1 MPHHKP
7 VADYTSSALAAL
19 QALSQPEQLV
29 AAFFNASNVG
39 LAVCDEQL
47 RFQVI
52 NETLAT
58 MNGVPP
64 GAHLGRTVR
73 DILGQA
79 ADVIERIMRRV
90 FRTGRPA
97 VNVEV
102 SVKLPTRAEVGYWIE
117 NYFPIKASSGKV
129 MQVGAIVVE
138 VTEQRKLEE
147 SLRRLTRM
155 LLRAQDEE
163 QRRIARHLHDSIN
176 QYHSALKMN
185 LLKLRRNNIDHGR
198 RGELLSQSIELLDYC
213 MAETRTISYL
223 LHPPL
228 LDEMGFISATRWYA
242 KGFAQRSGID
252 VNLILPA
259 EMDRLPAPAEV
270 ALFRILQE
278 SLTNVHRHARAS
290 SVEIEVVRVHNEI
303 MLKVQDNGCGIP
315 AGTLRK
321 VRESA
326 GAGGVGLASMNERVR
341 ELHGVLQVQS
351 LQGTTV
357 RATIPVDTEAAI
369 PAKKDKVGV
378 ASFA

>member
-163 QRRIARHLHDSIN
+163 QRRIARLSCQARRHAVPASVPEGDVRRQGVNHDR
-176 QYHSALKMN
+176 ADVG
-185 LLKLRRNNIDHGR
+185 RHGLAVHR
-198 RGELLSQSIELLDYC
+198 RGENRRVVGRVHDDP
-213 MAETRTISYL
+213 RRG
-223 LHPPL
+223 H
-228 LDEMGFISATRWYA
+228 
-242 KGFAQRSGID
+242 AQRSAD
-252 VNLILPA
+252 VHLHPA
-259 EMDRLPAPAEV
+259 ASAH
-270 ALFRILQE
+270 
-278 SLTNVHRHARAS
+278 HRQ
-290 SVEIEVVRVHNEI
+290 VE
-303 MLKVQDNGCGIP
+303 
-315 AGTLRK
+315 
-321 VRESA
+321 
-326 GAGGVGLASMNERVR
+326 GA
-341 ELHGVLQVQS
+341 
-351 LQGTTV
+351 
-357 RATIPVDTEAAI
+357 
-369 PAKKDKVGV
+369 
-378 ASFA
+378 

>member
-185 LLKLRRNNIDHGR
+185 LLKLRRNNIDHAR

-242 KGFAQRSGID
+242 KGFAQRSGIE

-290 SVEIEVVRVHNEI
+290 SVEIEVVRIQNEI

-315 AGTLRK
+315 AGTLRQL
-321 VRESA
+321 RESA

>member
-185 LLKLRRNNIDHGR
+185 LLKLRRNNIDHAR
-198 RGELLSQSIELLDYC
+198 RGELLSQSIELLDHC

-290 SVEIEVVRVHNEI
+290 SVEIEVVRIQNEI

-321 VRESA
+321 LRESA

-357 RATIPVDTEAAI
+357 RATIPVDTQAAI

>member
-185 LLKLRRNNIDHGR
+185 LLKLRRNNIDHAR

-242 KGFAQRSGID
+242 KGFAQRSGIE

-290 SVEIEVVRVHNEI
+290 SVEIEVVRIQNEI

-321 VRESA
+321 LRESA

>member
-185 LLKLRRNNIDHGR
+185 LLKLRRNNIDHAR
-198 RGELLSQSIELLDYC
+198 RGELLSQSIELLDHC

-242 KGFAQRSGID
+242 KGFAQRSGIE

-290 SVEIEVVRVHNEI
+290 SVEIEVVRIQNEI

-321 VRESA
+321 LRESA

-357 RATIPVDTEAAI
+357 RATIPVDTQAAI